1 MDERESP
8 GCRRMLVGTLVVCVA
23 IVLCISVTLVGVDRT
38 CVSDLAPRLPIY
50 PNTTV
55 KLQQHNFLTQ
65 FGMGESVMI
74 LHSDDPV
81 ETVRDW
87 YPSTVGAIVYA
98 DVQKGNVRH
107 MGRTNWT
114 VDEAPEGKGS
124 QIILYSYCG
133 A

>member
-1 MDERESP
+1 MDERGSQ
-8 GCRRMLVGTLVVCVA
+8 GCRKTIIGTLAIIVA

-38 CVSDLAPRLPIY
+38 CVSDLSPRLPIY

-55 KLQQHNFLTQ
+55 KLEQHNFLTQ

-74 LHSDDPV
+74 LHSDDEV
-81 ETVRDW
+81 GVVRDW
-87 YPSTVGAIVYA
+87 YSRTVGAVVYA
-98 DVQKGNVRH
+98 DVQKGTIKH

-124 QIILYSYCG
+124 QIILYGYCG
-133 A
+133 G

>member
-1 MDERESP
+1 MI
-8 GCRRMLVGTLVVCVA
+8 VGTLVIIVA

-38 CVSDLAPRLPIY
+38 CVSDMEPRLPIY

-81 ETVRDW
+81 EVVRDW
-87 YPSTVGAIVYA
+87 YSKTVGAIVYA
-98 DVQKGNVRH
+98 DVQKGNIRH

-124 QIILYSYCG
+124 QIILYGYCG
-133 A
+133 G

>member
-1 MDERESP
+1 MIF
-8 GCRRMLVGTLVVCVA
+8 GTLAVCLA
-23 IVLCISVTLVGVDRT
+23 IVLCITVTLVGVDRT
-38 CVSDLAPRLPIY
+38 CVDDLAPRLPIY
-50 PNTTV
+50 ANTTI

-81 ETVRDW
+81 ETVRNW
-87 YPSTVGAIVYA
+87 YSRTVGAVVYA
-98 DVQKGNVRH
+98 DVQKGTIKH
-107 MGRTNWT
+107 MGRANWT
-114 VDEAPEGKGS
+114 VDAAPEGEGS

>member
-1 MDERESP
+1 MDERRSP
-8 GCRRMLVGTLVVCVA
+8 GCRRMLFGTLAVIMA
-23 IVLCISVTLVGVDRT
+23 MVLCVTVVTIGVDRT
-38 CVSDLAPRLPIY
+38 CVSDLKPRLPIY

-55 KLQQHNFLTQ
+55 KLEQHNFLTQ

-81 ETVRDW
+81 EVVRDW
-87 YPSTVGAIVYA
+87 YSKTVGAVVYA
-98 DVQKGNVRH
+98 DVQKGTIKH

-124 QIILYSYCG
+124 QIILYGYCG
-133 A
+133 S

>member
-1 MDERESP
+1 MDERQSP
-8 GCRRMLVGTLVVCVA
+8 GCRRMIVGTLVVMVA
-23 IVLCISVTLVGVDRT
+23 IVVCITTIFIGVDRS

-55 KLQQHNFLTQ
+55 KLAQHNFLTQ

-74 LHSDDPV
+74 LHSDDAV

-87 YPSTVGAIVYA
+87 YSKTVGAVVYA

-114 VDEAPEGKGS
+114 VDPAPEGSGS

-133 A
+133 S

>member
-8 GCRRMLVGTLVVCVA
+8 GCRKMIVWTLVVCAAMV
-23 IVLCISVTLVGVDRT
+23 ICVVTVVIGVDRT
-38 CVSDLAPRLPIY
+38 CVADLTPRLPIY

-74 LHSDDPV
+74 LHSDEPV
-81 ETVRDW
+81 AIVRDW
-87 YPSTVGAIVYA
+87 YSRTVGAIVYA
-98 DVQKGNVRH
+98 DVQKGNIRH

-124 QIILYSYCG
+124 QIILYGYCG

>member
-1 MDERESP
+1 MI
-8 GCRRMLVGTLVVCVA
+8 VGTLMVSIAMILCVVT
-23 IVLCISVTLVGVDRT
+23 IVLGVDKS
-38 CVSDLAPRLPIY
+38 CVDDLKPRLPIY

-55 KLQQHNFLTQ
+55 KLAQHNFLTQ

-74 LHSDDPV
+74 LHSDDAV
-81 ETVRDW
+81 DVVRDW
-87 YPSTVGAIVYA
+87 YSKTVGAVVYA
-98 DVQKGNVRH
+98 DVQKGNIRQ

-133 A
+133 N

>member
-1 MDERESP
+1 MDERSSP
-8 GCRRMLVGTLVVCVA
+8 GCRRTLVGTLAVMLA
-23 IVLCISVTLVGVDRT
+23 IVLCVSVTLVGVDRT
-38 CVSDLAPRLPIY
+38 CVSDMEPRLPIY
-50 PNTTV
+50 PNTTI

-81 ETVRDW
+81 EVVRDW
-87 YPSTVGAIVYA
+87 YSKTVGAIVYA
-98 DVQKGNVRH
+98 DVQKGTIRH

-114 VDEAPEGKGS
+114 VDEAPEGSGS
-124 QIILYSYCG
+124 QIILYGYCG

>member
-1 MDERESP
+1 MDDRQSP
-8 GCRRMLVGTLVVCVA
+8 GCRRMILGTLVVILA
-23 IVLCISVTLVGVDRT
+23 LVLCVVVVSIGVDRT
-38 CVSDLAPRLPIY
+38 CVNDLKPRLPIY

-81 ETVRDW
+81 EVVRDW
-87 YPSTVGAIVYA
+87 YSKTVGAIVYA
-98 DVQKGNVRH
+98 DVQKGTIRH

-114 VDEAPEGKGS
+114 VGPEETGTGS
-124 QIILYSYCG
+124 QIILYGYCG
-133 A
+133 S

>member
-1 MDERESP
+1 MI
-8 GCRRMLVGTLVVCVA
+8 VGTVAVIVAIIVCVVTA
-23 IVLCISVTLVGVDRT
+23 VLGVEKT

-81 ETVRDW
+81 EVVRDW
-87 YPSTVGAIVYA
+87 YSRTVGAIVYA
-98 DVQKGNVRH
+98 DVQKGTIRN

-114 VDEAPEGKGS
+114 VD
-124 QIILYSYCG
+124 
-133 A
+133 

>member
-1 MDERESP
+1 MDERGSP
-8 GCRRMLVGTLVVCVA
+8 GCRKMIVGTLAVCVA
-23 IVLCISVTLVGVDRT
+23 IVLCITTVMIGVDRS
-38 CVSDLAPRLPIY
+38 CVADLSPRLPIY
-50 PNTTV
+50 PNTMI

-74 LHSDDPV
+74 LHSDDAV
-81 ETVRDW
+81 EVVRDW
-87 YPSTVGAIVYA
+87 YSKTVGAIVYA

-133 A
+133 S

>member
-8 GCRRMLVGTLVVCVA
+8 GCRRMLVGTLAVMLA
-23 IVLCISVTLVGVDRT
+23 IVLCITTVVIGVDRS
-38 CVSDLAPRLPIY
+38 CISDLGPRLPIY
-50 PNTTV
+50 PNTTI

-87 YPSTVGAIVYA
+87 YSKTVGAIVYA
-98 DVQKGNVRH
+98 DVQKGN
-107 MGRTNWT
+107 
-114 VDEAPEGKGS
+114 
-124 QIILYSYCG
+124 
-133 A
+133 

>member
-1 MDERESP
+1 MDEREAP
-8 GCRRMLVGTLVVCVA
+8 GCRRMIVGTLAVMLA
-23 IVLCISVTLVGVDRT
+23 IVLCITTVVIGVNGS
-38 CVSDLAPRLPIY
+38 CVADLAPRLPIY
-50 PNTTV
+50 PNATV

-74 LHSDDPV
+74 LHSDDAV

-87 YPSTVGAIVYA
+87 YSRTVGAIVYA

-114 VDEAPEGKGS
+114 VDESPEGKGS
-124 QIILYSYCG
+124 QIILYGYCG
-133 A
+133 G

>member
-1 MDERESP
+1 M
-8 GCRRMLVGTLVVCVA
+8 MVGTLVVILG
-23 IVLCISVTLVGVDRT
+23 IVLCIAVISFGVDRT
-38 CVSDLAPRLPIY
+38 CVNDMKPRLPIY

-81 ETVRDW
+81 EVVRDW
-87 YPSTVGAIVYA
+87 YFKTVGAVVYA
-98 DVQKGNVRH
+98 DVQKGVIKH

-114 VDEAPEGKGS
+114 VDAAPEGTGS
-124 QIILYSYCG
+124 QIILYGYCG
-133 A
+133 S